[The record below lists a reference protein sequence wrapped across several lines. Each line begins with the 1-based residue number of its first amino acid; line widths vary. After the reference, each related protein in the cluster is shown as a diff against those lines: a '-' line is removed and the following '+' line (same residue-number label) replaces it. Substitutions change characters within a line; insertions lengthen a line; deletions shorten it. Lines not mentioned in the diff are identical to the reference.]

1 MVVGGLILQDLSS
14 DNINNDP
21 KRRRHE
27 EKTVLVLQWAAQTT
41 VIRVRLM
48 AHLRENFDR
57 ILVSADSGAAQG
69 LAGFVQASESEM
81 QLVQVEAEGSSIT
94 ESLGV
99 LLSYQK
105 RRESWARR
113 QNFAEIR
120 ARVLAI

>member
-14 DNINNDP
+14 DNKNNDP

>member
-14 DNINNDP
+14 DNKNNDP

-27 EKTVLVLQWAAQTT
+27 EKTVLVLQWAAQTRG
-41 VIRVRLM
+41 IRGRLM